1 MQNKKIIGL
10 PKKTFFIALGAVV
23 LVAAILLSLFAFL
36 SKGKTLTPEAAKQ
49 KTETYINENLMP
61 SGSKVKI
68 TSIQEYEGELYQM
81 KIDLGNGQVI
91 DSYVSKDGKT
101 FFPQS
106 MDITGAAKTDDT
118 ANSETDASTEKAASG
133 EVTKKSDKPVVEL
146 FIMSYC
152 PYGTQIEKGIV
163 PVVEAL
169 GNKIDFELKFVNYA
183 MHGEKE
189 LKENLTQYCI
199 QKESPK
205 KLTSYLNCFL
215 KDGDSASCLTANKL
229 DVDSCVKSA
238 DKEFKVTEN
247 FTSKTGWQGSYPPF
261 DTDKA
266 DNEKYGVQGSPTL
279 IINGQEVSSSRDPQS
294 LLTTICTAF
303 NDKPEACSTQLS
315 TTAPAAGFGTA
326 AASDNGSAA
335 QCN

>member
-10 PKKTFFIALGAVV
+10 PKKTFFIAIGGVV
-23 LVAAILLSLFAFL
+23 LVVAILIGLFVFA

-68 TSIQEYEGELYQM
+68 TDIQEFEGELYKM
-81 KIDLGNGQVI
+81 KIDLGNGQII
-91 DSYVSKDGKT
+91 DSYVTRDGKT

-106 MDITGAAKTDDT
+106 MEISATNTDEN
-118 ANSETDASTEKAASG
+118 NSETPASTEKSASG
-133 EVTKKSDKPVVEL
+133 EVSKKSDKPVVEL
-146 FIMSYC
+146 FVMSYC

-163 PVVEAL
+163 PAVEAL
-169 GNKIDFELKFVNYA
+169 GNKVDFELKFVNYA

-189 LKENLTQYCI
+189 LKENLVQYCI
-199 QKESPK
+199 QKEEPK

-215 KDGDSASCLTANKL
+215 KDGDSASCLTENKL
-229 DVDSCVKSA
+229 DVDSCVKSV
-238 DKEFKVTEN
+238 DKEFKITEN
-247 FTSKTGWQGSYPPF
+247 FESKTGWQGSYPPF

-279 IINGQEVSSSRDPQS
+279 IINGEEVSSSRDPQS
-294 LLTTICTAF
+294 LLTTICSAF
-303 NDKPEACSTQLS
+303 NEKPEACSTQLS
-315 TTAPAAGFGTA
+315 STAPAPGFGTGT
-326 AASDNGSAA
+326 ASNSGSA

>member
-1 MQNKKIIGL
+1 MPNKKIIGL

-23 LVAAILLSLFAFL
+23 LVAAIVLGLFTFPF
-36 SKGKTLTPEAAKQ
+36 SGKTLTPEEAKQ
-49 KTETYINENLMP
+49 KTESYINENLMP

-68 TSIQEYEGELYQM
+68 TSISEFKGELYQM
-81 KIDLGNGQVI
+81 KIDLGNGQII

-106 MDITGAAKTDDT
+106 MEINGVSDNEND
-118 ANSETDASTEKAASG
+118 SETAGSTEKGASG

-152 PYGTQIEKGIV
+152 PYGTQIQKGII
-163 PVVEAL
+163 PAVEAL
-169 GNKIDFELKFVNYA
+169 GKDIDFELKFVNYA

-189 LKENLTQYCI
+189 LKENLIQYCV

-229 DVDSCVKSA
+229 NVDSCVKSA

-279 IINGQEVSSSRDPQS
+279 IINGEEVSSSRDPQS
-294 LLTTICTAF
+294 LLETICSAF
-303 NDKPEACSTQLS
+303 NEKPETCSTQLS
-315 TTAPAAGFGTA
+315 TAAPTPGFGTGT
-326 AASDNGSAA
+326 ASDNGSAA